1 MKTIIVKMDI
11 EKLGIPIKHFY
22 LHDKKLVINRIINY
36 DGAHIAYVA
45 ELSRSDFVDEKYI
58 AEKKDEI
65 IKRYSLESFE
75 ILRIDRKNNTYVI
88 IIVQKMPEIF
98 KEIYEIMGFDAFI
111 VSPIIISKDQI
122 LVSIIIKESKLEQ
135 FQKILDSFGI
145 KFTLVR
151 KIEMPKKED
160 ITVKQWTIVLEA
172 ISMGYYSIPK
182 KVRIKDIAKKFNIS
196 VPAAERMLRRVE
208 IKAIEN
214 MFKPFL

>member
-1 MKTIIVKMDI
+1 MKTIVVKMDI
-11 EKLGIPIKHFY
+11 EKLGIPSKHFY

-36 DGAHIAYVA
+36 DGTHIAYVA

-58 AEKKDEI
+58 AEKKNEL

-75 ILRIDRKNNTYVI
+75 ILKIDRKNNTYVV

-98 KEIYEIMGFDAFI
+98 KEIYEIMGYDAFI

-135 FQKILDSFGI
+135 LQKILDSFGI

-151 KIEMPKKED
+151 KIEMPKKDD

-182 KVRIKDIAKKFNIS
+182 KVRLRDIAKKFNIS

>member
-1 MKTIIVKMDI
+1 MKTIVVKMDI
-11 EKLGIPIKHFY
+11 EKLGIPSKHFY

-36 DGAHIAYVA
+36 DGTHIAYVA
-45 ELSRSDFVDEKYI
+45 ELSRSDFVDEEYI
-58 AEKKDEI
+58 AEKKNEI
-65 IKRYSLESFE
+65 IQRYSLESFE
-75 ILRIDRKNNTYVI
+75 ILRIDRKNNTYVV

-98 KEIYEIMGFDAFI
+98 KEIYEIMGYDAFI

-151 KIEMPKKED
+151 KIEMPKKDD
-160 ITVKQWTIVLEA
+160 ITVKQWTVVLEA

-182 KVRIKDIAKKFNIS
+182 KVRIRDIAKKFNIS